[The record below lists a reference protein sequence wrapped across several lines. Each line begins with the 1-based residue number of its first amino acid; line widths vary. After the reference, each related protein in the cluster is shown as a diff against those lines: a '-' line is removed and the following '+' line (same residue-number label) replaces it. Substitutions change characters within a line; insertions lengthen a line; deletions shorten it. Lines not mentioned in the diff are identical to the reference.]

1 MKRIANIRLT
11 KRTEQGMRM
20 CTLLLFF
27 FHFYRNY
34 KERCG
39 SMENTS
45 DTKRKF
51 GMELEVKDGALLWQ
65 SIEIDESK
73 KSV

>member
-1 MKRIANIRLT
+1 MYFALIFSILQPVCGTISLGNLFMECVRHA
-11 KRTEQGMRM
+11 
-20 CTLLLFF
+20 LLLCRFQWLSVVGALSE
-27 FHFYRNY
+27 
-34 KERCG
+34 K
-39 SMENTS
+39 S
-45 DTKRKF
+45 

>member
-1 MKRIANIRLT
+1 MYFA
-11 KRTEQGMRM
+11 
-20 CTLLLFF
+20 LLF

-45 DTKRKF
+45 DTKRKS

>member
-1 MKRIANIRLT
+1 MYFALIFFIFIEIIKRDVVVWKYQR
-11 KRTEQGMRM
+11 
-20 CTLLLFF
+20 
-27 FHFYRNY
+27 Y
-34 KERCG
+34 
-39 SMENTS
+39 
-45 DTKRKF
+45 KRKF

>member
-1 MKRIANIRLT
+1 
-11 KRTEQGMRM
+11 MRM
-20 CTLLLFF
+20 CTLLFF
-27 FHFYRNY
+27 FRFYRNY

>member
-1 MKRIANIRLT
+1 MYFA
-11 KRTEQGMRM
+11 
-20 CTLLLFF
+20 LFF

>member
-1 MKRIANIRLT
+1 MLFVGTSIIHPSTEGVFLLCNILD
-11 KRTEQGMRM
+11 
-20 CTLLLFF
+20 LLI
-27 FHFYRNY
+27 YSY

-45 DTKRKF
+45 DTKRKS

>member
-1 MKRIANIRLT
+1 MYFALI
-11 KRTEQGMRM
+11 
-20 CTLLLFF
+20 F

-51 GMELEVKDGALLWQ
+51 GMVLEVKDGALLWQ

>member
-1 MKRIANIRLT
+1 M
-11 KRTEQGMRM
+11 E
-20 CTLLLFF
+20 LFWNAVCF
-27 FHFYRNY
+27 CRFQWLSVVGALSE
-34 KERCG
+34 K
-39 SMENTS
+39 S
-45 DTKRKF
+45 